1 MLSVMEQIR
10 ARGGKRHRTK
20 EARVPGAA
28 AVAGLASAGLSRGT
42 PLLSLPCLDRSIP
55 LTVVPAQMA
64 AANAS
69 VARFLI
75 EAGAIREGDIPSRW
89 DDVIEVCQGALDAW
103 VRRELGFL
111 HCLAPAFVMT
121 AGEGNE
127 GGAVARA
134 AQPPSYSRVEL
145 CWFENSVQQWVVG
158 TGLEALESAN
168 SGMGALVL
176 DILRRQ
182 SRFVYPLFT
191 PDLACDVASYVYW
204 CGDDDEETALDME
217 CGDDADARSAMRE
230 DMVTRQK
237 LADAF
242 PAWCMEPACR
252 PVAVAA
258 VERFAQEVRDPALRD
273 TAAYA
278 LALARLHIKDAFSP
292 EVEGEYIGW
301 GAVLSWR
308 EDDLC
313 VRVYDDLLQLAHQSE
328 FCDRIGEIDIALDS
342 PQAMRAWQRA
352 MRLRFKA
359 IGLIDRLIHAL
370 SEGY

>member
-1 MLSVMEQIR
+1 M
-10 ARGGKRHRTK
+10 
-20 EARVPGAA
+20 
-28 AVAGLASAGLSRGT
+28 
-42 PLLSLPCLDRSIP
+42 SLPCLDRSIP
-55 LTVVPAQMA
+55 QTVVPAQMA
-64 AANAS
+64 AANAP

-75 EAGAIREGDIPSRW
+75 EAGAIREGDVPTRW
-89 DDVIEVCQGALDAW
+89 DDVIEVCQSALDAW

-121 AGEGNE
+121 AAEDKSECAIPRRGT
-127 GGAVARA
+127 RA
-134 AQPPSYSRVEL
+134 AQAPRYSRVEL

-158 TGLEALESAN
+158 AGLEALESAC

-217 CGDDADARSAMRE
+217 CGDDEDARTAMRE

-237 LADAF
+237 LAVAF
-242 PAWCMEPACR
+242 PPWCMEPARR
-252 PVAVAA
+252 PVPVAA
-258 VERFAQEVRDPALRD
+258 VERFAQEVHAPALRD

-308 EDDLC
+308 EDDLS
-313 VRVYDDLLQLAHQSE
+313 VRIYDDLLQLAHQSE
-328 FCDRIGEIDIALDS
+328 FCDRIGEIDIALDA

-359 IGLIDRLIHAL
+359 IGLIDRLIHVL
-370 SEGY
+370 SEGH